1 MSRTFFR
8 NRYHLHSLP
17 QRWGQYDGA
26 DYVEADEMIC
36 TFIINLERAAANR
49 VTSYF
54 FDMSKYTQVSPGVK
68 AEFSYTSPLD
78 ELIHDFQE
86 RFSGSEVTYKED
98 WIIDGVIKK
107 GIMIDWA

>member
-36 TFIINLERAAANR
+36 TFIINLERAAANGL
-49 VTSYF
+49 TTYF
-54 FDMSKYTQVSPGVK
+54 FDMSQHTQVSPGVN
-68 AEFSYTSPLD
+68 AEFSYTSSLD

-86 RFSGSEVTYKED
+86 RFSDSKVAYKED
-98 WIIDGVIKK
+98 WLIDGITKK
-107 GIMIDWA
+107 GIMIDWT